1 MNMETVTATGD
12 HGSITF
18 RKADGVVVERDFYSI
33 SDSPELHGY
42 PFILRAD
49 PATLLYPD
57 MGILYPDMDILH
69 VGYWYQD
76 ARGQLAY
83 EPAINTD
90 ENLAPPFDN
99 KEHEPMNAKPFDLEK
114 AKAGEPVMTRDGC
127 KARVICFDCEVVDF
141 PLVALVTDPE
151 SGTETLETY
160 RADGCYTI
168 AMAVTDLDLVMAPV
182 KKEGWMNIYSHDGGV
197 FASVRGG
204 PIFATKELAD
214 ENTNDSRIACM
225 RVEWEG

>member
-1 MNMETVTATGD
+1 MKIETVTATGD

-57 MGILYPDMDILH
+57 MDILH

-83 EPAINTD
+83 EPAINTG

-99 KEHEPMNAKPFDLEK
+99 TEPIVMKPFDLEK
-114 AKAGEPVMTRDGC
+114 AKAGEPVMTQNGL
-127 KARVICFDCEVVDF
+127 KARVICFDRKEVDF

-160 RADGCYTI
+160 QADGGYTT
-168 AMAVTDLDLVMAPV
+168 AGAVTSFDLVMAPV

-214 ENTNDSRIACM
+214 ENTNDNRIACM
-225 RVEWEG
+225 RVEWEY

>member
-57 MGILYPDMDILH
+57 MDILH

-99 KEHEPMNAKPFDLEK
+99 KEPEPMNAKPFDLEK

-168 AMAVTDLDLVMAPV
+168 AMAVTDLDLVMAPI

>member
-49 PATLLYPD
+49 PATL
-57 MGILYPDMDILH
+57 LYPDMDILH

-168 AMAVTDLDLVMAPV
+168 AMAVTDPDLVMAPV